1 MGKARTKKIA
11 DLVRRIYKQK
21 DWIISCK
28 NSTGGAARKLAA
40 NKLKHLFKELV
51 EARQSCDR

>member
-21 DWIISCK
+21 DWIARCRD
-28 NSTGGAARKLAA
+28 STGGAVRKMSVDRLQS
-40 NKLKHLFKELV
+40 LFEELV
-51 EARQSCDR
+51 EARRNDR